1 MGTLINRIVLSVSLS
16 MVMLSLS
23 PMAFGATAKPTSK
36 PTSKPTIASTSTATS
51 KPTTKASV
59 KPSTTGS
66 VKPSTTVT
74 VTKKPVV
81 KKVVTPKKKI
91 FYKKKNVKVTPS
103 KSPAWPPK
111 SFEGWRSFQDVYWK
125 TAVSQADQRGILSD
139 LRQKTFFADQM
150 KDGTC
155 TKLACGVIQLAST
168 SGCKWWQ
175 IDSVLSRPT
184 STSDQ
189 TPIALGTIRTLL
201 SSTKARERATVWLV
215 STEPLKFSD
224 ETFTKV
230 TDIYCN
236 HMPSTEKLNTNT
248 YTPNATQ

>member
-1 MGTLINRIVLSVSLS
+1 MGTLINRKFISVSLAL
-16 MVMLSLS
+16 VILNFS
-23 PMAFGATAKPTSK
+23 PMAYGDTPAPTESSSAS
-36 PTSKPTIASTSTATS
+36 PVSIASVMAS
-51 KPTTKASV
+51 PTPTL
-59 KPSTTGS
+59 
-66 VKPSTTVT
+66 
-74 VTKKPVV
+74 TKKPIA
-81 KKVVTPKKKI
+81 KKVSKPKKRVTYKRKI
-91 FYKKKNVKVTPS
+91 ILVTPS
-103 KSPAWPPK
+103 KSPGWPPM

-150 KDGTC
+150 KDRTC
-155 TKLACGVIQLAST
+155 TKFACGVIQIAAT
-168 SGCKWWQ
+168 VGCQWWE

-201 SSTKARERATVWLV
+201 SSTKAKERATVWLV